1 MYAED
6 FTSSPCKWNAGTI
19 VEVSGPLSY
28 VVRLENGAIVRR
40 HVDNI
45 RKRPVQPAPDSPGEV
60 WIEPHVDLEVDGVN
74 QDTLVPPVP
83 VVPESVDPV
92 PTASGEMATAT
103 PEVSVTPGTTAD
115 TPPMTTSPSQE
126 TSPTSVSRPA
136 ALPSPPRRTARSRG
150 KPDRFGNF
158 VYY

>member
-1 MYAED
+1 M
-6 FTSSPCKWNAGTI
+6 
-19 VEVSGPLSY
+19 
-28 VVRLENGAIVRR
+28 
-40 HVDNI
+40 
-45 RKRPVQPAPDSPGEV
+45 QPALDSPSEV
-60 WIEPHVDLEVDGVN
+60 WIEPHVDPEVDGVN

-92 PTASGEMATAT
+92 PTTSGEMATAT

-115 TPPMTTSPSQE
+115 MPPMPTSPSQE
-126 TSPTSVSRPA
+126 TSVSHPA
-136 ALPSPPRRTARSRG
+136 ALPPPPRRTVRSRG